1 MLKINNFFIIF
12 FLINFLGFSQDNKT
26 QEFIGA
32 ISLKDKTVI
41 SYKLT
46 FQDVGNGKIEGQS
59 ITDFSGDHRTVSKI
73 SGQINYD
80 DNLISFKEVQNLS
93 TKSDYEPDS
102 FCYIHLN
109 DAKVKLRNRKSIIEG
124 DFTGKFPD
132 GEDCV
137 SGEIKLIGSDFFFKR
152 MDKLNRKISRVKKI
166 DSVAKTNLS
175 TSMFKKKLDANL
187 LEKDDVVALFMKNEP
202 NLFLEIWDEELEDG
216 DRIDV
221 YINKSLAL
229 ENYSIQNEKKI
240 IKIPFDSEE
249 ISITIIANNIGEKAP
264 NTVSL
269 NLRDSQNNHKI
280 RTKLEENEQAYIM
293 VKKDN

>member
-1 MLKINNFFIIF
+1 MLKINKFFIFF
-12 FLINFLGFSQDNKT
+12 FLINFGLFSQDNKT

-32 ISLKDKTVI
+32 ISLEDKTVI

-46 FQDVGNGKIEGQS
+46 FKDVGKGKIEGQS

-73 SGQINYD
+73 TGHINYD
-80 DNLISFKEVQNLS
+80 DNSISFKEIQNLS
-93 TKSDYEPDS
+93 TKSDYEADS
-102 FCYIHLN
+102 FCFIHLN
-109 DAKVKLRNRKSIIEG
+109 EAKVKLRNRKSIIEG
-124 DFTGKFPD
+124 HFTGKFPD

-166 DSVAKTNLS
+166 DSITKKNLATS
-175 TSMFKKKLDANL
+175 TFKKKLDANL
-187 LEKDDVVALFMKNEP
+187 LEKNDVIALFMENEP
-202 NLFLEIWDEELEDG
+202 NLYLEIWDEELQDG

-221 YINKSLAL
+221 YINKSLIL
-229 ENYSIQNEKKI
+229 DDYEIKNDKKT
-240 IKIPFDSEE
+240 IKIPFDSEK

-269 NLRDSQNNHKI
+269 NLRDSQNTHKI

-293 VKKDN
+293 VKKE